1 LKTVWPFPKVKLLV
15 DFGAGCSVLKKIV
28 LTCCIAAGLS
38 ACKQEVVGTLY
49 VRDLLEVLE
58 TKKDIP
64 VDISI
69 NIYEMGIAKK
79 CNDPKSDQIVKA
91 VAAQFQS
98 ATLAGCE
105 VVKGSMRD
113 RMTIKATTVLT
124 APEGRELSPGKYLLQ
139 FDAMKTPV
147 TNNNKQVDGLFFI
160 AHFSRDKY
168 EEIRKAIRAVDM
180 MANIDLEE
188 VDVKISINNDLR
200 SDVVVIPTIGSFVD
214 GHPVDVDNVSLTLQ
228 PRKEIEAVFGNV
240 KSASLTMNQWAAVAT
255 LFEPDSSDKAATSQ

>member
-1 LKTVWPFPKVKLLV
+1 MF
-15 DFGAGCSVLKKIV
+15 KKIA

-58 TKKDIP
+58 SKKDIP

-69 NIYEMGIAKK
+69 NVYEMGIAKK

-105 VVKGSMRD
+105 TIQGSMRD

-124 APEGRELSPGKYLLQ
+124 TQDDQQLRPAKYLLQ
-139 FDAMKTPV
+139 FNAMKTSVPD
-147 TNNNKQVDGLFFI
+147 TGKSLDGFFVI
-160 AHFSRDKY
+160 AQFDKAKY
-168 EEIRKAIRAVDM
+168 EQVQKAVRAVDM
-180 MANIDLEE
+180 MAGIDLN
-188 VDVKISINNDLR
+188 DIGIKITINNDLR
-200 SDVVVIPTIGSFVD
+200 QNVIVAPSIGSFVD
-214 GHPVDVDNVSLTLQ
+214 GYPSDRKDVQYDLE
-228 PRKEIEAVFGNV
+228 PRKESEFTFGNV
-240 KSASLTMNQWAAVAT
+240 K
-255 LFEPDSSDKAATSQ
+255 ATSLVRYDWATIAAFAVRDNQGEVVKTQ

>member
-1 LKTVWPFPKVKLLV
+1 M
-15 DFGAGCSVLKKIV
+15 LKKIA
-28 LTCCIAAGLS
+28 LTCCVAASLS